1 MSAEPSSTPFE
12 YAPARPQRRRW
23 VRRSLAV
30 VLLLLLASSYWWA
43 PAVWRRVQL
52 AYWYE
57 KCLNHSPPA
66 GTVVQRLRGGA
77 IKPPVGPGYVPDA
90 WREFYSEI
98 SPPGFKS
105 KGTAFLG
112 RRHTPDGR
120 EVLVAVDLAPPSP
133 GASGTPADWME
144 FQVRVFVANDLSAAP
159 RQLWQTTG
167 MLNVPPASIELRA
180 GQPDPNDP
188 THFTIPYVLDEL
200 NSTGTIEGWVRNDGV
215 TLDRGSTYSPS
226 PRPPASP
233 G

>member
-1 MSAEPSSTPFE
+1 MSAEPSSTPID
-12 YAPARPQRRRW
+12 YAPARSQRGRW

-30 VLLLLLASSYWWA
+30 VLMLLLASAYWWG
-43 PAVWRRVQL
+43 PGVWRRVEL
-52 AYWYE
+52 AYWYD

-77 IKPPVGPGYVPDA
+77 VKAPDGPGYVPDA

-98 SPPGFKS
+98 SPPGFQS

-112 RRHTPDGR
+112 GRRTPDGR

-133 GASGTPADWME
+133 AASGTEADWLE
-144 FQVRVFVANDLSAAP
+144 VQVRVFVADDLSATP
-159 RQLWQTTG
+159 RQLWQTSG
-167 MLNVPPASIELRA
+167 MLNVPPASIRLMA
-180 GQPDPNDP
+180 GQPDPDNP

-200 NSTGTIEGWVRNDGV
+200 NSTGTINGWVRNDGV
-215 TLDRGSTYSPS
+215 TLDRGSTYRTTP
-226 PRPPASP
+226 PPPASP